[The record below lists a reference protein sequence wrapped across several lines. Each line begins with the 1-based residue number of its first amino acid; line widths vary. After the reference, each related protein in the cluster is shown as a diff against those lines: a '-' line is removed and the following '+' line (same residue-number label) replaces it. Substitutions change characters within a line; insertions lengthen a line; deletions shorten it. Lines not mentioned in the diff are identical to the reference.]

1 LHPPAGAIVTGA
13 LLVHGT
19 AVAIAGQA
27 ILLRGPSGAGKSDLG
42 LRLIDGGAELVADDQ
57 LLLRRS
63 GERVVLCAP
72 DAIAEMIEVRGIGIV
87 RIGAVAQAPL
97 ALIVD
102 LLPSGQIERLPEPR
116 FEMVLGL
123 AVPLIALAPFEASAT
138 AKLRL
143 ILRAL
148 AAGPLP
154 AIIGR

>member
-1 LHPPAGAIVTGA
+1 VTGA

-19 AVAIAGQA
+19 AVAIGGEA

-42 LRLIDGGAELVADDQ
+42 LRLIDGGADLVADDQ
-57 LLLRRS
+57 ALLRRS
-63 GERVVLCAP
+63 GERVWVCASE
-72 DAIAEMIEVRGIGIV
+72 AIAEMIEVRGVGIV
-87 RIGAVAQAPL
+87 RIGAIAQAPL

-116 FEMVLGL
+116 IEAVLGV
-123 AVPLIALAPFEASAT
+123 AVPLIALAPFEASAA

-143 ILRAL
+143 FLRAL

-154 AIIGR
+154 AIIG

>member
-1 LHPPAGAIVTGA
+1 LHPLAGAIVTRE

-19 AVAIAGQA
+19 AVAIDGEA

-42 LRLIDGGAELVADDQ
+42 LRLIDGGADLVADDQ
-57 LLLRRS
+57 ALLRRS
-63 GERVVLCAP
+63 GERVMVCAP
-72 DAIAEMIEVRGIGIV
+72 DTIAGMIEVRGIGIV
-87 RIGAVAQAPL
+87 RIDAVAGAPL

-102 LLPSGQIERLPEPR
+102 LLPSGEIERLPEPR
-116 FEMVLGL
+116 FEAVLGV
-123 AVPLIALAPFEASAT
+123 AVPLIAVAPFEGSAT

-148 AAGPLP
+148 AAGSLP

>member
-57 LLLRRS
+57 VLLRRS

-148 AAGPLP
+148 AAGRLP

>member
-1 LHPPAGAIVTGA
+1 VTDA

-19 AVAIAGQA
+19 AVAIDGEA

-42 LRLIDGGAELVADDQ
+42 LRLIDGGADLVADDQ
-57 LLLRRS
+57 ALLQRS
-63 GERVVLCAP
+63 GARVMVRAP
-72 DAIAEMIEVRGIGIV
+72 DTIAGMIEVRGVGIV
-87 RIGAVAQAPL
+87 RVGAVAEAPL

-102 LLPSGQIERLPEPR
+102 LLPSGEIERLPESR
-116 FEMVLGL
+116 FDMVLGV
-123 AVPLIALAPFEASAT
+123 AVPLISLAPFEGSAA

-143 ILRAL
+143 ILCAL